1 MDATEKR
8 ASDERKA
15 AREDGAAQ
23 DGAGLKRA
31 RFEQR
36 PFHYKPLPRDHRYW
50 KEAEEALERIWARL
64 DKMERVPTVEE
75 DDAALAR
82 TKDKINRELFGRQ
95 DDPEADE

>member
-1 MDATEKR
+1 MAKR
-8 ASDERKA
+8 AKGKGKA
-15 AREDGAAQ
+15 AQEDGATQ
-23 DGAGLKRA
+23 DGAGLKQD

-36 PFHYKPLPRDHRYW
+36 PFHHKPLPREHRYW

-82 TKDKINRELFGRQ
+82 TKAKMNRELFGRQ